1 MCATSN
7 SKVRRPFVSLARSNA
22 PYTDELHEAAC
33 RVIDSGRYLHGPET
47 EAFESELAAFCGV
60 SCGIGVSNGL
70 DALRL
75 IVRAAIELGRLH
87 PGDEVIYP
95 ANTYIASV
103 LPLTEFGLVPVGIDP
118 DPVTFNLDM
127 TSLPAL
133 ITERTRAVMAVHLYG
148 NPCWDYEAARMLA
161 ERGIMIIED
170 NAQAIGARA
179 ATPGLGGS
187 HFTGGLGHAAAH
199 SFYPTKN
206 LGAIGDA
213 GAVTTDDHKLADT
226 IRALANYGSDR
237 RYHNIYTGYNCR
249 LDELQAAMLRVKLR
263 HLDEVTARRRTV
275 ARIYSATINNP
286 LIKTPAMMP
295 GCVQVW
301 HQYPLRS
308 PKRDQLKEWL
318 DQCGI
323 ATDIHYAVPP
333 HRQPCYSDTHT
344 GLFWRLYPLTDRIA
358 GQLLSLPI
366 ADLNDAEAAEVA
378 EAVNAFSL

>member
-1 MCATSN
+1 MCAASN
-7 SKVRRPFVSLARSNA
+7 SKRQRAFVSLARTNA
-22 PYTDELHEAAC
+22 PYADELHQAAA

-47 EAFESELAAFCGV
+47 EAFESELSTLCGV
-60 SCGIGVSNGL
+60 NHTVGVSNGL

-75 IVRAAIELGRLH
+75 IVRAAIELGRLR

-118 DPVTFNLDM
+118 NPVTFNLDM
-127 TSLPAL
+127 TILPDL
-133 ITERTRAVMAVHLYG
+133 LTKRTRAVMAVHLYG
-148 NPCWDYEAARMLA
+148 NPCWDAEAARYMA

-170 NAQAIGARA
+170 NAQAIGARTD
-179 ATPGLGGS
+179 TPGLNGS
-187 HFTGGLGHAAAH
+187 YLTGGLGHAAAH

-206 LGAIGDA
+206 LGALGDA
-213 GAVTTDDHKLADT
+213 GAVTTDDIELADT
-226 IRALANYGSDR
+226 IKALANYGSDR

-263 HLDEVTARRRTV
+263 HLDEVTSRRRTV
-275 ARIYSATINNP
+275 ARIYSATITNP
-286 LIKTPAMMP
+286 MIQTPAMMP

-301 HQYPLRS
+301 HQYPIRS
-308 PKRDQLKEWL
+308 PKRNELRDWL
-318 DQCGI
+318 DSCGI

-333 HRQPCYSDTHT
+333 HRQPCYSGADS
-344 GLFWRLYPLTDRIA
+344 RLYPLTDRIA
-358 GQLLSLPI
+358 AQLLSLPI